1 MRVRIGGLLALAATL
16 LVATPAHADD
26 WELLGKA
33 LVNFGADHDVIPV
46 TAREGWFRAIKIEVE
61 DGNLEMYDIKV
72 IFGNGESF
80 SPNTRLVFREDTRSR
95 TIDLPGDKRFIN
107 RVEFFYR
114 SRVRRGKATV
124 KLYGKRGEGA
134 GREERAERPGSVAPP
149 AALADVAGW
158 TRLGTR
164 AVNFRAERDRIE
176 AVGDGPFRRIMFV
189 VESGD
194 LEMFDV
200 RVRFR
205 NGEVFSPDTRL
216 VFNSESRSRAIDLP
230 GDRRNIAFVEFT
242 YRSLRGGGEGRAA
255 ITLYGR

>member
-1 MRVRIGGLLALAATL
+1 MRVRIGGLLALAITL
-16 LVATPAHADD
+16 LVASPLHADD
-26 WELLGKA
+26 WELLGSRQ
-33 LVNFGADHDVIPV
+33 VNFAVDRDVIPV
-46 TAREGWFRAIKIEVE
+46 TAREGVFRAIKLEVE
-61 DGNLEMYDIKV
+61 DGNLEMYDITV
-72 IFGNGESF
+72 VFGNGEVF
-80 SPNTRLVFREDTRSR
+80 SPETRLVFRENSRSR
-95 TIDLPGDKRFIN
+95 TIDLPGNRRVIT

-114 SRVRRGKATV
+114 SRARRGKATV
-124 KLYGKRGEGA
+124 RLYGKGA
-134 GREERAERPGSVAPP
+134 EAAERADRPGSVAPP

-189 VESGD
+189 VEGGD
-194 LEMFDV
+194 LEMYDV

-230 GDRRNIAFVEFT
+230 GDRRNISFVEFT

>member
-1 MRVRIGGLLALAATL
+1 MRVRIGGLLALATTL
-16 LVATPAHADD
+16 FVASPLHADE
-26 WELLGKA
+26 WELLGSRQ
-33 LVNFGADHDVIPV
+33 VNFAVDRDVIPV
-46 TAREGWFRAIKIEVE
+46 TAREGVFRAIKLEVE
-61 DGNLEMYDIKV
+61 EGNLEMYDIKV
-72 IFGNGESF
+72 VFGNGEVF
-80 SPNTRLVFREDTRSR
+80 SPETRLVFRENSRSR
-95 TIDLPGDKRFIN
+95 TIDLPGNRRVIN

-114 SRVRRGKATV
+114 SRARRGKATV
-124 KLYGKRGEGA
+124 RLYGKGVEA
-134 GREERAERPGSVAPP
+134 AERADRPGSVAPP

-164 AVNFRAERDRIE
+164 AVSFRAERDRIE
-176 AVGDGPFRRIMFV
+176 AVGDGPFRRILFV

-194 LEMFDV
+194 LEMYDV

-216 VFNSESRSRAIDLP
+216 VFNSETRSRAIDLP
-230 GDRRNIAFVEFT
+230 GDRRNISFVEFA

>member
-1 MRVRIGGLLALAATL
+1 MRVRIGGLLALAITL
-16 LVATPAHADD
+16 LVASPLHADD
-26 WELLGKA
+26 WELLGSRQ
-33 LVNFGADHDVIPV
+33 VNFAVDRDVIPV
-46 TAREGWFRAIKIEVE
+46 TAREGVFRAIKLEVE

-72 IFGNGESF
+72 VFGNGEVF
-80 SPNTRLVFREDTRSR
+80 SPETRLVFRENSRSR
-95 TIDLPGDKRFIN
+95 TIDLPGNRRVIT

-114 SRVRRGKATV
+114 SRARRGKATV
-124 KLYGKRGEGA
+124 RLYGKGA
-134 GREERAERPGSVAPP
+134 EAAERADRPGSVAPP

-189 VESGD
+189 VEGGD
-194 LEMFDV
+194 LEMYDV

-230 GDRRNIAFVEFT
+230 GDRRNISFVEFT

>member
-1 MRVRIGGLLALAATL
+1 MRVRIGGLLALATTL
-16 LVATPAHADD
+16 LIASPLHADE
-26 WELLGKA
+26 WELLGSRQ
-33 LVNFGADHDVIPV
+33 VNFAGDRDVIPV
-46 TAREGWFRAIKIEVE
+46 TAREGVFRAIKLEVE

-72 IFGNGESF
+72 VFGNGEVF
-80 SPNTRLVFREDTRSR
+80 SPETRLVFRENSRSR
-95 TIDLPGDKRFIN
+95 TIDLPGNRRVIN

-114 SRVRRGKATV
+114 SRARRGKATV
-124 KLYGKRGEGA
+124 RLYGKGA
-134 GREERAERPGSVAPP
+134 EAAERADRPGSVAPP

-164 AVNFRAERDRIE
+164 AVSFRAERDRIE

-194 LEMFDV
+194 LEMYDV

-230 GDRRNIAFVEFT
+230 GDRRNISFVEFT